1 MTVNR
6 IIEDLDTRDALEL
19 ARRIAKEH
27 GITLEE
33 LLGRGHRALVARA
46 RHELW
51 GRLYEEAIPTFSALS
66 RVFERDRST
75 IRAGVHRYVARQ
87 AALASSP
94 NASPPNAVSEGRV
107 DTCLAR
113 R

>member
-1 MTVNR
+1 MTVRR

-19 ARRIAKEH
+19 AHRIAADH
-27 GITLEE
+27 DLTLEE
-33 LLGRGHRALVARA
+33 LLGRSRRAPAARA

-66 RVFERDRST
+66 RVFERDHTT
-75 IRAGVHRYVARQ
+75 IRAGIRRYAARQ
-87 AALASSP
+87 AAARSS
-94 NASPPNAVSEGRV
+94 NALQRCDVSEGRV